1 MVLKRPADAFV
12 SPEKIK
18 REWQR
23 LGFLAP
29 PDLEKASQEF
39 SQLEEILRQE
49 GVEILYLTADERT
62 TLDSIYTHDPVIVT
76 EAGAIILQ
84 MGKKERTGEPE
95 ALEEALRSW
104 GLPILG
110 RLTGDAT
117 AEGGDLLWLDEKTLI
132 AGRSFRTNQE
142 GISQLRKILQPLG
155 VEVIAYDLPYWQGPG
170 EVLHLMS
177 FISLLDTNLAVVY
190 RRLLPVAFYE
200 LLLTRGFELIDI
212 PEEEFAT
219 QGCNV
224 LAIAPRRVVL
234 LKGNPVTADRLRQAG
249 CFVYELSGQEIA
261 FKGSGGPTCLTRPLC
276 RL

>member
-49 GVEILYLTADERT
+49 GVEILYLPADERT

-84 MGKKERTGEPE
+84 MGKKERAGEPE
-95 ALEEALRSW
+95 AFEEALHGW
-104 GLPILG
+104 DLPILG

-249 CFVYELSGQEIA
+249 CLVYELSGEEIA
-261 FKGSGGPTCLTRPLC
+261 FKGSGGPTCLTRPLA